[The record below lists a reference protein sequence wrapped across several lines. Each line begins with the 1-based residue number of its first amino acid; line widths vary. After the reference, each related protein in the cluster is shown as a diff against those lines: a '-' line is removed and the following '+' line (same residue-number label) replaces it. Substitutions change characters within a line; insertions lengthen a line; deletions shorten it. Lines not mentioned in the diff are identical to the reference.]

1 MSDDEITMDNCAL
14 GDASDVGL
22 LPTDGFDVEIF
33 QDAVDDASLTE
44 YLVAAQVALPDD
56 TLEQRHYA
64 VYEPTPERARTTV
77 VKTWGARGFTPTERP
92 TVARVTEDSHRRG
105 TRVITGP

>member
-1 MSDDEITMDNCAL
+1 MKPRRYLNTEASKAAETPDEDPREDT
-14 GDASDVGL
+14 
-22 LPTDGFDVEIF
+22 
-33 QDAVDDASLTE
+33 LTE
-44 YLVAAQVALPDD
+44 YLVAAQVSLPDGSH
-56 TLEQRHYA
+56 EQRHYA

-92 TVARVTEDSHRRG
+92 TVARVTDDSHRRG